1 MNEKE
6 ILEIISTLKWT
17 FAKTMAYWP
26 HWYTVRQRD
35 DEILNGMYDTLFR
48 FIYDNHYIH
57 VFNGEE
63 YRYCDIGEYS
73 YWIMTDD
80 ISESIIINRAIKQ
93 R

>member
-48 FIYDNHYIH
+48 FIYDNTIFMFSTAKNTGIVTSVSIH
-57 VFNGEE
+57 TG
-63 YRYCDIGEYS
+63 S
-73 YWIMTDD
+73 
-80 ISESIIINRAIKQ
+80 
-93 R
+93 